1 MPMSNPSMPS
11 VPDGLHVD
19 DLTLNETGLL
29 ITARTTAA
37 QASCRVCGRA
47 SVRVHSRYWRTF
59 KDLPWQDRAVTW
71 RVQVRLCRAVTKPS
85 TGASAGC

>member
-1 MPMSNPSMPS
+1 MPS

-19 DLTLNETGLL
+19 GLTLDTSVLL

-37 QASCRVCGRA
+37 QACCRVCGRA

-59 KDLPWQDRAVTW
+59 DDLPWQ
-71 RVQVRLCRAVTKPS
+71 
-85 TGASAGC
+85 